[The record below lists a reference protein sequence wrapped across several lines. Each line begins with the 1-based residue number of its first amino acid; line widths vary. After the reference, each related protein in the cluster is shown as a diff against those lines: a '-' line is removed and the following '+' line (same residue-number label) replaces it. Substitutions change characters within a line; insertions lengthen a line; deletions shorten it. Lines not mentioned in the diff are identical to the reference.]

1 MSSSEGT
8 FLPSVPPAAST
19 ASNAALNGLFLF
31 GVPFAGRRFWV
42 DPDLPSLFFSTLEG
56 ARHEGLMLERTT
68 PYGRLSASERCSS
81 YACCARPSRAVRA
94 P

>member
-31 GVPFAGRRFWV
+31 GVPFCRPLIYLLAPAIAQCGYPPPDRPLLWLGRNISEKVSHAFPCVRISYDCLRPRV
-42 DPDLPSLFFSTLEG
+42 AT
-56 ARHEGLMLERTT
+56 AR
-68 PYGRLSASERCSS
+68 
-81 YACCARPSRAVRA
+81 VR
-94 P
+94 